1 MKIWTQ
7 LNLFWN
13 HSLSFLVRFYENSDK
28 FEIRG
33 TSLVLG
39 PLAFVVCWRVKK
51 PTHYTDMPRMNA
63 GPVQPGDQPCGNN
76 WGDIE

>member
-13 HSLSFLVRFYENSDK
+13 HSLSFMVRFYENSDK

-39 PLAFVVCWRVKK
+39 PLAFIVCWRVKK
-51 PTHYTDMPRMNA
+51 PEKYNRDTDSRCIN
-63 GPVQPGDQPCGNN
+63 DR
-76 WGDIE
+76 GDIE